1 MEFPKKIKNRATMR
15 FRKPISEYISKE
27 KNHNLEEI
35 HAHAHLHYSIKFTI
49 AKIGKQPMYQSIDS
63 WIKNM
68 IYLYL

>member
-1 MEFPKKIKNRATMR
+1 MR

-35 HAHAHLHYSIKFTI
+35 PAHPYIHCSIKFTI

-63 WIKNM
+63 GLKI
-68 IYLYL
+68 

>member
-35 HAHAHLHYSIKFTI
+35 PAHPYIHCSIKFTI

-63 WIKNM
+63 GLKI
-68 IYLYL
+68 